1 MHGYRS
7 IENEFYGQNGSSA
20 TCNIDIACRPDFEQ
34 ESKAVGLVLLSSG
47 TEWCSGSLIMST
59 DCSLKPY
66 FLTAFHCID
75 YTKDGTLSVDEIDN
89 AENWMFKFYHKKIEC
104 NESSIHT
111 GYTYNSDTFRA
122 GWNSTDFA
130 LVEINGTINYNNL
143 TLLGWDR
150 TGVTPTSGNCIHH
163 PCGDIMKINTINSP
177 FNKSSWNGTNNHWYV
192 NWDEGVTQGGSSGA
206 PFLDQNKHIVGQN
219 HGKLISQDN
228 LSLCERN
235 RSDGGMFHL
244 SWTGGGSDSTRLSN
258 WLDPYNTGVTVMPS
272 SFDINIFG
280 ENKIYNSNVY
290 TTFSMSNGY
299 SVNWSLSG
307 ANASCYTVHNNTPS
321 TNQCTV
327 TLKDSVDFVNT
338 NDLVLNAQIKYGS
351 TVITTVTK
359 PLTPVY
365 IYGPTVPYST
375 EMYEVN
381 NLPDDC
387 TVSWNWSGTGLTI
400 DNTPVLV
407 EPYYSTN
414 NYFKLVRNNLDYAR
428 GTLTATINR
437 SGNTVATISKTLDTG
452 VNFSGTWYQGLNSP
466 STLTCGNTYAISGSQ
481 VVLQSDNFIGRTM
494 TYSCNG
500 MLLFGG
506 VSHSGNTI
514 SFTPI
519 LPALKGDEPNANPGF
534 GSSVTINVTDATTH
548 EAFKFTF
555 YIEPQHPLNPPILS
569 MAVSGNE
576 YTFTID
582 EASESRQAWTL
593 EVVKIDTGQQVYSG
607 TTDNAS
613 QTVRTSNWQSGIYAA
628 LVRRNGQIVA
638 TQKMTIK

>member
-1 MHGYRS
+1 M
-7 IENEFYGQNGSSA
+7 
-20 TCNIDIACRPDFEQ
+20 
-34 ESKAVGLVLLSSG
+34 
-47 TEWCSGSLIMST
+47 
-59 DCSLKPY
+59 
-66 FLTAFHCID
+66 
-75 YTKDGTLSVDEIDN
+75 
-89 AENWMFKFYHKKIEC
+89 
-104 NESSIHT
+104 
-111 GYTYNSDTFRA
+111 
-122 GWNSTDFA
+122 
-130 LVEINGTINYNNL
+130 
-143 TLLGWDR
+143 
-150 TGVTPTSGNCIHH
+150 
-163 PCGDIMKINTINSP
+163 
-177 FNKSSWNGTNNHWYV
+177 
-192 NWDEGVTQGGSSGA
+192 
-206 PFLDQNKHIVGQN
+206 
-219 HGKLISQDN
+219 
-228 LSLCERN
+228 
-235 RSDGGMFHL
+235 
-244 SWTGGGSDSTRLSN
+244 
-258 WLDPYNTGVTVMPS
+258 
-272 SFDINIFG
+272 
-280 ENKIYNSNVY
+280 
-290 TTFSMSNGY
+290 
-299 SVNWSLSG
+299 
-307 ANASCYTVHNNTPS
+307 
-321 TNQCTV
+321 
-327 TLKDSVDFVNT
+327 
-338 NDLVLNAQIKYGS
+338 LNAQIKYGS